1 MEAVIK
7 YLRVD
12 EWMSSKVTMMLGIQ
26 AYFICLDQTDAL
38 AACKE
43 LLVYFLFLSM
53 FLAVSYVAN
62 DFSDLEIDKMAG
74 KKKVIGNLPRWAVW
88 LSFLLMALAGDVP
101 ILLYADN
108 NLLCR

>member
-26 AYFICLDQTDAL
+26 AYFICHDQTDAL

-43 LLVYFLFLSM
+43 LRVYFLFLSM
-53 FLAVSYVAN
+53 FLRGDDRGLSLVLSSHG
-62 DFSDLEIDKMAG
+62 FSRRCTH
-74 KKKVIGNLPRWAVW
+74 P
-88 LSFLLMALAGDVP
+88 S
-101 ILLYADN
+101 
-108 NLLCR
+108 LCGQ